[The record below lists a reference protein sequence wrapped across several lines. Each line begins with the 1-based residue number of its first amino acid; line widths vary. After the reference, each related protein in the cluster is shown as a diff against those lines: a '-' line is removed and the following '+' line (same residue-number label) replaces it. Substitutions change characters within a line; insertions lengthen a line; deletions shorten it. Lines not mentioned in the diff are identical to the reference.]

1 MDIVLIDTW
10 WNVNCRRQPQQETI
24 PSFNR
29 YMVECELFTRYR
41 PEQTVTVLIDTWWNV
56 NTLLQSLQLQAE
68 QVLIDTW
75 WNVNDQC
82 NLPKSVLAGF

>member
-1 MDIVLIDTW
+1 M
-10 WNVNCRRQPQQETI
+10 NCRRQPQQETI

-75 WNVNDQC
+75 WNVNVRISHGTAISTNC
-82 NLPKSVLAGF
+82 FNRYMVECE

>member
-1 MDIVLIDTW
+1 
-10 WNVNCRRQPQQETI
+10 
-24 PSFNR
+24 
-29 YMVECELFTRYR
+29 MVECELFTRYR